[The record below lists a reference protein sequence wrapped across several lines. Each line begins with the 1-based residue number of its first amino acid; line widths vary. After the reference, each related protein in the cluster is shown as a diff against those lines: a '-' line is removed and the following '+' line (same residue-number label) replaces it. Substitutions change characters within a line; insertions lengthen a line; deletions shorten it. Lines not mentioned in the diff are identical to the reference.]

1 MSQNYAP
8 NRRRKKVRIKY
19 KNVGI
24 ALAIVLLIV
33 IIICVA
39 CNANSDDA
47 DTPGTDGDPS
57 VTTPA
62 VTTDPNATEPNA
74 TEPQTPEMETTSD
87 PTKQSS
93 YVFDFVDMTAADL
106 GEGNLVLV
114 NNNIEFLGSVS
125 EDDLVVVREK
135 KNQAYWVSDYSVM
148 IKPVAMDA
156 LNSMLL
162 DFYNATQNDS
172 VMVRSGYRTIEYQQ
186 GLYDEELE
194 STGAVSSSLV
204 AKPGYSEHHTGLVV
218 DFTTY
223 DGESYEDFDGTG
235 DYEWIMDNCYKY
247 GYINRYPAGKEA
259 LTFIDNEPWHFRY
272 VGIPHAEI
280 MKDYDFCLEE
290 YISFIKNY
298 TIDTGFLYKETSD
311 GAQYLIYY
319 TPLSSAERT
328 AVYIPLMDD
337 QSTPYPYEISGNNVD
352 GFIITVTL
360 KEGTQT
366 TAPVTGNSDN
376 IQSSDQDN
384 AQQ

>member
-62 VTTDPNATEPNA
+62 VTTDPNATEP
-74 TEPQTPEMETTSD
+74 QTPEIETTSD

-223 DGESYEDFDGTG
+223 DGES
-235 DYEWIMDNCYKY
+235 
-247 GYINRYPAGKEA
+247 
-259 LTFIDNEPWHFRY
+259 
-272 VGIPHAEI
+272 
-280 MKDYDFCLEE
+280 
-290 YISFIKNY
+290 
-298 TIDTGFLYKETSD
+298 
-311 GAQYLIYY
+311 
-319 TPLSSAERT
+319 
-328 AVYIPLMDD
+328 
-337 QSTPYPYEISGNNVD
+337 
-352 GFIITVTL
+352 
-360 KEGTQT
+360 
-366 TAPVTGNSDN
+366 
-376 IQSSDQDN
+376 
-384 AQQ
+384 